1 MESCSSYFLPRL
13 VGHSN
18 ASYLVSTGG
27 VFPPTSKHF
36 GDLFNEILPDPSQ
49 VLPRA
54 IELATEIAENV
65 SPSASYLNR
74 ALMWRDTGSAEAAH
88 IVESH
93 VIYHMFAAPY
103 VIPVLEEEPLIRA
116 LLSFYAGI
124 RKKVSLLSLRR
135 GSRISRPIL
144 MITRRLMSLGGLRL
158 ILDGI
163 PKLRFL
169 SYSYMEL
176 DVHSRLLMFLMKAV
190 SDIINV
196 PATEVDF
203 PAIVK
208 CKKKR

>member
-36 GDLFNEILPDPSQ
+36 GDLFNEILPDPSK

-93 VIYHMFAAPY
+93 VIHHMFAAPY
-103 VIPVLEEEPLIRA
+103 VIPFLEDERLAWA
-116 LLSFYAGI
+116 LLTFDIAT
-124 RKKVSLLSLRR
+124 RKRVFLLSLRR
-135 GSRISRPIL
+135 GSQISGLIL
-144 MITRRLMSLGGLRL
+144 MITRRLMFLGGPRL
-158 ILDGI
+158 ILVGI
-163 PKLRFL
+163 PKLRLPSFRWFKL
-169 SYSYMEL
+169 CSKQIKN
-176 DVHSRLLMFLMKAV
+176 LLGIV
-190 SDIINV
+190 SDIIHA
-196 PATEVDF
+196 PAIEVDF
-203 PAIVK
+203 WALLNAYK
-208 CKKKR
+208 SQKR